1 MKSRCFDCEDHSV
14 GCHDGCVKYLSDWLA
29 NEEEKKSLN
38 KAKAKGKLI
47 RDLVNESKARQNK
60 SRTLGKLAK
69 HKKG

>member
-1 MKSRCFDCEDHSV
+1 MKSRCFDCKDHSE
-14 GCHDGCVKYLSDWLA
+14 GCHDRCMKYLSDWLA
-29 NEEEKKSLN
+29 NEEEKKSIS
-38 KAKAKGKLI
+38 KAKAKGRLI

>member
-1 MKSRCFDCEDHSV
+1 
-14 GCHDGCVKYLSDWLA
+14 LSDWLA